1 MNAPSVD
8 IKDFLVAGGL
18 SLTFG
23 TNLFVGKEP
32 ESPDSCVTIFDT
44 PGAPPDRYFNQSQKY
59 DRPSIQIRVRD
70 NDYRNGWALTNS
82 IKNLLHSYPPSVQS
96 GTTYTAIFCSQEPAL
111 LDWDGN
117 DRARFVVSFDIQRY

>member
-96 GTTYTAIFCSQEPAL
+96 DTTYTAIFCSQEPAL